1 MILLF
6 VLLLVWVAFSIKPVW
21 LVCLFCAVAAMHWT
35 ASLHLADPL
44 APLYAFVAGALLSRM
59 AWALAADLIRPRP
72 V

>member
-21 LVCLFCAVAAMHWT
+21 LVCLVCAVAGMHWT

-44 APLYAFVAGALLSRM
+44 APLYAGVAAAFLSRF
-59 AWALAADLIRPRP
+59 AWALAAELIRPRP
-72 V
+72 A